1 MTISTRAAVLVLGF
15 GLVPVAALAQA
26 TPAAPSAPSAPREA
40 DNSRFTLRETPDGW
54 LRMDGKTGQM
64 TFCSRQNA
72 TVTCRLAADDR
83 AELQAEIDRLKAE
96 NDTLRRGGATAQNRP
111 GGSDQN
117 LNLPSDQEVDRAL
130 SLAERIIRRFMA
142 IVRESD
148 GDQGRRL

>member
-1 MTISTRAAVLVLGF
+1 MKVHMRAAVLALGV
-15 GLVPVAALAQA
+15 GLAPAAAFAQA
-26 TPAAPSAPSAPREA
+26 TLPTPPAPREA

-83 AELQAEIDRLKAE
+83 TELQAEIDRLKAE
-96 NDTLRRGGATAQNRP
+96 NDALRRGGATAQSRP
-111 GGSDQN
+111 GNGDQN

-148 GDQGRRL
+148 SDQGRRL